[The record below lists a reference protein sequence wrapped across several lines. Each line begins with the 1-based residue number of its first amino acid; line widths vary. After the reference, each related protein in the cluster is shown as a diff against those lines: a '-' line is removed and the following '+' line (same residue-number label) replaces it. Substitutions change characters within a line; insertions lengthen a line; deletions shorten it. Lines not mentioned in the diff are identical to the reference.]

1 MVLLP
6 GNFLLCNPLTATVV
20 AAALGY
26 APTSTMIASGQPLW
40 FEHAVCVCVCVVF
53 QYVVV
58 CYYSCSPVLTKLYIV
73 WVVPSGHDFEV
84 SIPPYHRLSV
94 TTGTLQVFP

>member
-40 FEHAVCVCVCVVF
+40 FEHAVCVCVCVCPVI
-53 QYVVV
+53 VEASAVLV
-58 CYYSCSPVLTKLYIV
+58 CLKVIEK
-73 WVVPSGHDFEV
+73 
-84 SIPPYHRLSV
+84 
-94 TTGTLQVFP
+94 TT

>member
-1 MVLLP
+1 MHGLLP

-40 FEHAVCVCVCVVF
+40 FEHAVCVCGGVSVCGCVVTAA
-53 QYVVV
+53 
-58 CYYSCSPVLTKLYIV
+58 VLC
-73 WVVPSGHDFEV
+73 
-84 SIPPYHRLSV
+84 
-94 TTGTLQVFP
+94 